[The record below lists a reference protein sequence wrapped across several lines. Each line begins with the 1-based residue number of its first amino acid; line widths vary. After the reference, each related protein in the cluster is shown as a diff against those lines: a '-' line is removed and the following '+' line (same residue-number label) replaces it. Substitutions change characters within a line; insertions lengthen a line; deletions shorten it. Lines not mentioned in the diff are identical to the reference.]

1 MATAWTAKLD
11 TDFKEPLTLKDS
23 AGVVFDLT
31 GHDEV
36 SAEVRSKAGKAGVL
50 EATATV
56 TIVNSPGVDGMVDV
70 KLTDAQVNT
79 LGLGQHFVDI
89 KIIRA
94 SDDYLLRSEDIVTL
108 TVEER
113 ITA

>member
-23 AGVVFDLT
+23 VGTVFDLT
-31 GHDEV
+31 GHEV

-79 LGLGQHFVDI
+79 LGSGQHFVDI
-89 KIIRA
+89 KIARA
-94 SDDYLLRSEDIVTL
+94 DDYLFRSEDIVTL
-108 TVEER
+108 MVGER

>member
-1 MATAWTAKLD
+1 MATSWTAKLD

-31 GHDEV
+31 GHTL
-36 SAEVRSKAGKAGVL
+36 SAEVRSQDGTDGKL

-56 TIVNSPGVDGMVDV
+56 TPVTPPGADGLVDV
-70 KLTDAQVNT
+70 ELTDTQVNT
-79 LGLGQHFVDI
+79 LGLGRHFVDV
-89 KIIRA
+89 KVVRT
-94 SDDYLLRSEDIVTL
+94 SDSYKFRSEDIATL